1 MDLRCDNGILFGVI
15 IPEEDLIEVKCR
27 SRRCG
32 HGAGVVVLH
41 RFSLRTGE
49 MKGTLQFKD
58 PAYRK
63 EEGDATDNY
72 PAAVRSA

>member
-1 MDLRCDNGILFGVI
+1 MDLRCDNGIKFGEI
-15 IPEEDLIEVKCR
+15 LPEEGILEVKCR

-32 HGAGVVVLH
+32 HEAGTVVLH
-41 RFSLRTGE
+41 RFSLETGE

-63 EEGDATDNY
+63 EEGDAAHYD
-72 PAAVRSA
+72 PASIRAS